1 MARVFLTGATGFLG
15 LRVAAQ
21 LRERGHHVTALQ
33 RHADHDRDAVI
44 GDLTNPAEWGSRLA
58 GHDVIVHLAALTG
71 KAPKLEYA
79 RVNVGGTRALIE
91 AAHHAGVPR
100 LLFCSS
106 IAATFPNLGSYPYA
120 ESKVAA
126 EALVRQS
133 GLRTT
138 IVRPTMI
145 AGTGSPVVSKLAELA
160 ALPVIPL
167 FGDGRVRVQP
177 ILVEDLAA
185 FIVDCVEADR
195 FDGEILELGGRDVLT
210 IRQMLGRLHD
220 QQRPAA
226 GRFLSVPM
234 GLVLPVVGLLESLA
248 GPKVPM
254 TVGQLSTFRF
264 DGVARPNSL
273 WNARRDRL
281 ASLDAVLALAPRS

>member
-1 MARVFLTGATGFLG
+1 MARVFLTGAAGFLG
-15 LRVAAQ
+15 RRVAAE
-21 LRERGHHVTALQ
+21 LRARGHHVTTLQ
-33 RHADHDRDAVI
+33 RRANHDPDTVV
-44 GDLTNPAEWGSRLA
+44 GDLTTPADWGPHLA
-58 GHDVIVHLAALTG
+58 GHDVIVHLAAVTG

-91 AAHHAGVPR
+91 AAHHAQVPR

-106 IAATFPNLGSYPYA
+106 IAATFPNLESYPYA

-138 IVRPTMI
+138 IVRPTII
-145 AGTGSPVVSKLAELA
+145 AGPGSPVVSKFAELA

-167 FGDGRVRVQP
+167 FGDGTVRVQP
-177 ILVEDLAA
+177 ILAEDLAA
-185 FIVDCVEADR
+185 FIADCIDADR

-210 IRQMLGRLHD
+210 IREMLGRLHD

-234 GLVLPVVGLLESLA
+234 GLMLPALGLLESLA
-248 GPKVPM
+248 GPNVPM

-273 WNARRDRL
+273 WDARRDQL
-281 ASLDAVLALAPRS
+281 ASLDTVLALAPRP

>member
-15 LRVAAQ
+15 RRVAAR
-21 LRERGHHVTALQ
+21 LRQRGHSVTALQ
-33 RHADHDRDAVI
+33 RQASDAPDVI
-44 GDLTNPAEWGSRLA
+44 VGDLTTPVEWGARLA
-58 GHDVIVHLAALTG
+58 GHDVIVHLAAVTG

-106 IAATFPNLGSYPYA
+106 IAATFPNLESYPYA

-138 IVRPTMI
+138 ILRPTII
-145 AGTGSPVVSKLAELA
+145 AGAGSPVLSKLADLA

-177 ILVEDLAA
+177 ILAEDLAA
-185 FIVDCVEADR
+185 FMVDCIETDR

-220 QQRPAA
+220 QQRSAT

-248 GPKVPM
+248 GQNVPM

-264 DGVARPNSL
+264 DGTARPNSL
-273 WNARRDRL
+273 WTARRDQL

>member
-15 LRVAAQ
+15 RRVAAQ
-21 LRERGHHVTALQ
+21 LRQHGHRVTALQ
-33 RHADHDRDAVI
+33 RQASDAPDVI
-44 GDLTNPAEWGSRLA
+44 VGDLTTPAEWGSRLR
-58 GHDVIVHLAALTG
+58 GHDVIVHLAAVTG

-106 IAATFPNLGSYPYA
+106 IAATFPNLESYPYA

-138 IVRPTMI
+138 ILRPTII
-145 AGTGSPVVSKLAELA
+145 AGAGSPVLAKLADLA

-177 ILVEDLAA
+177 ILAEDLAA
-185 FIVDCVEADR
+185 FIVDCIDTDR

-220 QQRPAA
+220 QQRPPT

-248 GPKVPM
+248 GQKVPM

-264 DGVARPNSL
+264 DGIARPNSL
-273 WNARRDRL
+273 WTARRDQL

>member
-1 MARVFLTGATGFLG
+1 MARVFLTGAAGFLG
-15 LRVAAQ
+15 RQVAAQ
-21 LRERGHHVTALQ
+21 LRQRGHQVTSLHRRPSNDA
-33 RHADHDRDAVI
+33 DAVV
-44 GDLTNPAEWGSRLA
+44 GDLTTPSEWGARLA
-58 GHDVIVHLAALTG
+58 GHDVIVHLAAVTG

-106 IAATFPNLGSYPYA
+106 IAATFPNAGTYPYA

-138 IVRPTMI
+138 ILRPTII
-145 AGTGSPVVSKLAELA
+145 AGAGSPVLSKLAELA
-160 ALPVIPL
+160 ALPIIPL
-167 FGDGRVRVQP
+167 FGDGGVRVQP
-177 ILVEDLAA
+177 ILAADLAA
-185 FIVDCVEADR
+185 FIVDCIETDR

-220 QQRPAA
+220 QQRSAA

-234 GLVLPVVGLLESLA
+234 GLVLPAVGFLESLA
-248 GPKVPM
+248 GPRVPM

-273 WNARRDRL
+273 WDARRDRL
-281 ASLDAVLALAPRS
+281 ASLDTVLALTPRS